1 MALSSALNNALAGLR
16 FTSVATA
23 LTSANISNAPNPS
36 YIRKSINPV
45 QQFAGD
51 QVSGIAV
58 GAITREY
65 DAFVQRQLVAEI
77 SNAGY
82 ASTRAQFL
90 SRLDQMFG
98 APGSTRALDT
108 VLNNLSG
115 AFQTL
120 QTSPESQTARAGVI
134 NSATVVAQTLRS
146 LSSSVQS
153 MRVDAEKG
161 LEDATT
167 RLNALLKDLSDV
179 NSRLKTAFDDQA
191 RVGLLDQRDKLVAE
205 ISEYVEVRTVYNDN
219 GSVQLYAG
227 NGFVLL
233 STNRPTLSFD
243 ARDIIGPT
251 NRYDTDPAKRTVGTI
266 TASTSS
272 GDIDLIAAGVFKSG
286 KIAALIELR
295 DSSLVAAQE
304 QLDQIAASL
313 AQAFGTASNSAAVTV
328 AGPGPTTGF
337 DMALD
342 AGLMDGDSVTVTLT
356 ANGVTQKFTF
366 KRVDDTGVPVTD
378 DLTADPNDVVIR
390 LTGSSAAGHA
400 AQMQAAIDA
409 WAGGV
414 GAPAGAFS
422 VADTGGTLRLLA
434 DPTVTGG
441 ARVDAAAAHPSAQT
455 LDGGTA
461 ALPFFVDAGTGN
473 GIFSDRVTVNG
484 SQYTGF
490 AARIDV
496 NGALKADASA
506 LVKMLPT
513 TLESDPTRPTFFT
526 AAMADPGRYFLPAGG
541 LGSTTNPFQ
550 GSLMSYSRAVVIH
563 QTNAA
568 QTAAQLAEGQE
579 AVVTQLQ
586 SRFDSLAAVNIDQEM
601 TMLIQLQTTY
611 GANARVMTAVR
622 EMFDMLRQM

>member
-1 MALSSALNNALAGLR
+1 MALTSALNNALAGLR

-36 YIRKSINPV
+36 YVRKSINPV
-45 QQFAGD
+45 QLFAGD

-65 DAFVQRQLVAEI
+65 DAFVHRQLVAEI
-77 SNAGY
+77 ANAGY

-98 APGSTRALDT
+98 APGSSRALDT
-108 VLNNLSG
+108 VLNDLS
-115 AFQTL
+115 ASFQTL

-146 LSSSVQS
+146 LSASVQS
-153 MRVDAEKG
+153 MREDAEKG
-161 LEDATT
+161 LADATT
-167 RLNALLKDLSDV
+167 RLNSLLSDLSAV
-179 NSRLKTAFDDQA
+179 NGRLKTAFDDQS
-191 RVGLLDQRDKLVAE
+191 RVGLLDQRDQLVAQ
-205 ISEYVEVRTVYNDN
+205 ISEYVEVRTIYDDN

-233 STNRPTLSFD
+233 STNKPTLSFD

-251 NRYDTDPAKRTVGTI
+251 NFYDTDPTRRTVGTI
-266 TASTSS
+266 TATTSS
-272 GDIDLIAAGVFKSG
+272 GTTDLIAAGVFKSG

-313 AQAFGTASNSAAVTV
+313 AQAFGTSSNSETVTV
-328 AGPGPTTGF
+328 PGPGPTTGF
-337 DMALD
+337 DMGLD

-366 KRVDDTGVPVTD
+366 KRVDDAGVTISD
-378 DLTADPNDVVIR
+378 DLTADPNDTVIR

-400 AQMQAAIDA
+400 AQMQAAIDT
-409 WAGGV
+409 WASGV
-414 GAPAGAFS
+414 GAPAGSFS
-422 VADTGGTLRLLA
+422 VADTGGSLRLLA
-434 DPTVTGG
+434 DPTVVGG
-441 ARVDAAAAHPSAQT
+441 ASVVAGAAHPSSQS

-461 ALPFFVDAGTGN
+461 ALPFFVDGGSTN
-473 GIFSDRVTVNG
+473 PIFSDRITASG
-484 SQYTGF
+484 SQFTGF
-490 AARIDV
+490 AARIDL

-506 LVKMLPT
+506 LVKMSAL

-526 AAMADPGRYFLPAGG
+526 SALAEAGRYFIPAGG
-541 LGSTTNPFQ
+541 LGSAANPFQ
-550 GSLMSYSRAVVIH
+550 GSLLSYSRAVIIH

-568 QTAAQLAEGQE
+568 QTAAQLAEGQS

-586 SRFDSLAAVNIDQEM
+586 ARFDSLAAVNIDQEM

-611 GANARVMTAVR
+611 GANARVMSAVR